1 MWNPTSIKTS
11 GQDEENEVGL
21 DGRVQEEK
29 VQVEEPWILKGGGE
43 EDKELQMIQD
53 KKQEQMKTTLTT
65 YA

>member
-43 EDKELQMIQD
+43 EDKEL
-53 KKQEQMKTTLTT
+53 
-65 YA
+65 